1 MGESCRSLLNEIRSF
16 SFLVEDNEGLMK
28 ETLNILEKLRDRLLQ
43 NLPQEQ
49 GIPLLKNENKK
60 VTNRKG
66 QEGQSI
72 TLRSTQ
78 GNNKHIKFTTIPNRK
93 RKNIFTNRVGMKKEK
108 QIKASQIDISEMPM
122 KEGDINITEEII
134 TDELDYNNVK
144 EFQTDINRNIELK
157 GALITHPPK
166 EEPVDVTPQCSLGY
180 SDMKDISDSRMLS
193 DNVVNAFQKMM
204 EKQFPEANGLQDPIL
219 GQTLS
224 FKVQKNKPFVQVL
237 HDGKLHWKPIST
249 YGCNEGEVCYIDSLF
264 KGRIADHTKQQ
275 ICAILHCDL
284 KHVKIKVLP
293 VQQQRNGVDCGV
305 FALAFCFHILS
316 EKANPV
322 GIFFDESNFRHHL
335 LHCLTANLISP
346 FPKSNGQAM
355 KTCKDREIMVEI
367 FCTCRMPWRKAENN
381 IYAKQMVECSK
392 CGEWFHRMCELIPED
407 IFKKQNSKIEWL
419 CRSCSNSK

>member
-60 VTNRKG
+60 VTNRNG

-78 GNNKHIKFTTIPNRK
+78 GNNKHITFTTIPNRK
-93 RKNIFTNRVGMKKEK
+93 RKNIFTNRVRMKKEK
-108 QIKASQIDISEMPM
+108 QVKASQIDISGMPM

-134 TDELDYNNVK
+134 TDELDYNNVM
-144 EFQTDINRNIELK
+144 EFQTDINRNIELN

-166 EEPVDVTPQCSLGY
+166 EEAADVTPNCSLGY

-219 GQTLS
+219 GQT
-224 FKVQKNKPFVQVL
+224 FVQVL
-237 HDGKLHWKPIST
+237 HDGKLHWIAIST
-249 YGCNEGEVCYIDSLF
+249 YECNEGEVCYIDSLF
-264 KGRIADHTKQQ
+264 KGKIAVHTKQQ
-275 ICAILHCDL
+275 ICAILNCDL
-284 KHVKIKVLP
+284 KHVKIKVLS
-293 VQQQRNGVDCGV
+293 VQQQSNGVDCGV
-305 FALAFCFHILS
+305 FVLAFCFPILS
-316 EKANPV
+316 EKA
-322 GIFFDESNFRHHL
+322 IQLEYS
-335 LHCLTANLISP
+335 S
-346 FPKSNGQAM
+346 M
-355 KTCKDREIMVEI
+355 KATLD
-367 FCTCRMPWRKAENN
+367 T
-381 IYAKQMVECSK
+381 IYFIA
-392 CGEWFHRMCELIPED
+392 
-407 IFKKQNSKIEWL
+407 
-419 CRSCSNSK
+419 